1 MKWKQSLRGIVP
13 SPLSLMLV
21 LMALLLQCHST
32 MYWKEHSTVDTPD
45 IVVEDHSKPPAEIT
59 LAIDQ
64 SETLSTP
71 DGAFPAEA
79 LIDSKLSDTFA
90 TF

>member
-1 MKWKQSLRGIVP
+1 M
-13 SPLSLMLV
+13 
-21 LMALLLQCHST
+21 
-32 MYWKEHSTVDTPD
+32 DTPD